1 VFQILLV
8 AIGLCVVATA
18 ATAAYDFSRYQII
31 LDREPF
37 GSPPPA
43 PPVAAEPVEPAQ
55 PPPNQ
60 GFVREL
66 RLCAIRETE
75 DGELRVGFVNIR
87 KKPEK
92 FYWLYVGET
101 SDDGIEV
108 LDADYGEEKAQLRKD
123 GHEFWLE
130 MGGVATAV
138 VPAAQARRGSRGR
151 YSSASRTPSP
161 RSGSSSV
168 TPPRTSYLA
177 RLRERQEGRKQRA
190 LAMLA
195 KRDQQTE
202 EMKVAEE
209 KRLREY
215 NLNLIREGMPSLPI
229 ELTKDEDDKLVNEGV
244 LPPAE

>member
-1 VFQILLV
+1 VFRILLV
-8 AIGLCVVATA
+8 AIGLCVVATV
-18 ATAAYDFSRYQII
+18 ATAAYDFSRYQVI

-55 PPPNQ
+55 PDPSQ

-66 RLCAIRETE
+66 RLCAIRETA

-130 MGGVATAV
+130 MGGVATAAA
-138 VPAAQARRGSRGR
+138 PAAKARRGTRGR
-151 YSSASRTPSP
+151 SSASRTPSP
-161 RSGSSSV
+161 RSGSSGV
-168 TPPRTSYLA
+168 KPPQTSYLA
-177 RLRERQEGRKQRA
+177 RLRERQEERKQRA

-195 KRDQQTE
+195 RRDAQSE

-215 NLNLIREGMPSLPI
+215 NLNLIREGMPALPI
-229 ELTKDEDDKLVNEGV
+229 TLTKDEDDTLVSEGV
-244 LPPAE
+244 LPAAE

>member
-1 VFQILLV
+1 MFQILLV

-18 ATAAYDFSRYQII
+18 ATAAYDFSRYQVI

-43 PPVAAEPVEPAQ
+43 AAPGPEPDQDPPKPPPPV
-55 PPPNQ
+55 
-60 GFVREL
+60 VREL
-66 RLCAIRETE
+66 RLCAIRESV

-87 KKPEK
+87 KKPQK
-92 FYWLYVGET
+92 FYWLYVGES

-108 LDADYGEEKAQLRKD
+108 VDADYGEEKAQLRKD

-151 YSSASRTPSP
+151 HSSASRTPSP

-195 KRDQQTE
+195 KREQETE

-209 KRLREY
+209 TRLREY
-215 NLNLIREGMPSLPI
+215 NLNLIREGMPALPI
-229 ELTKDEDDKLVNEGV
+229 ALTKDEDDTLVNEGV

>member
-1 VFQILLV
+1 MRFGLV
-8 AIGLCVVATA
+8 MVVLCIVATM

-43 PPVAAEPVEPAQ
+43 PKEGPDPDPDPPK
-55 PPPNQ
+55 PPPPV
-60 GFVREL
+60 VREL
-66 RLCAIRETE
+66 RLCAIRENA

-108 LDADYGEEKAQLRKD
+108 VDADYGEEKAQLRKD

-130 MGGVATAV
+130 MGGVATA
-138 VPAAQARRGSRGR
+138 AAPTSKARSGSRR
-151 YSSASRTPSP
+151 SPASTRTTSS
-161 RSGSSSV
+161 RSGSSV
-168 TPPRTSYLA
+168 VKPPNTSYLA
-177 RLRERQEGRKQRA
+177 RLRERQEERKQRA

-195 KRDQQTE
+195 KREAQTE

-215 NLNLIREGMPSLPI
+215 NLNLIREGQPPLPI
-229 ELTKDEDDKLVNEGV
+229 QLTKDEDDKLVKEGV
-244 LPPAE
+244 LPAAE